1 MSPGYPTLVFCD
13 NCASLA
19 VAELDRAPLC
29 MTCLLEE
36 LRQGKTPGD
45 IALLRIRPLK
55 VHRKDQRRSAMPQP
69 AEVAYP
75 ELPF

>member
-1 MSPGYPTLVFCD
+1 
-13 NCASLA
+13 LA

-45 IALLRIRPLK
+45 IALLRIQPLK
-55 VHRKDQRRSAMPQP
+55 VQRKDQRRGPMPRP
-69 AEVAYP
+69 AEVA
-75 ELPF
+75 